1 MEMLLPSLR
10 FMRARA
16 ALTAAFFYLT
26 PVIALSQTPVDLAGA
41 WEGAIKLPG
50 MELNIAIDFK
60 QEREAWQGEIDIPQ
74 QNASNL
80 PLANI
85 KREGA
90 KISFDLPSVPG
101 NPSFKGTL
109 AADGQTISGDFSQ
122 SEQTFP
128 FTLKRKSAA
137 AAALQSAERSRALQK
152 IRVFADSVR
161 KAWKVPGL
169 ALAIV
174 MNNEV
179 IMSEGFGQRNVKE
192 QLPVTSNTLFAIG
205 SSSKAFTAMC
215 VGILSDEGKVDWDKP
230 LRNYLPTFKLQD
242 DFASARLSP
251 RDLVTHRSGL
261 PRHDMLWYGASFTRK
276 EMFDRLQFL
285 EPSKDFRTDFQY
297 QNLMF
302 LTAGY
307 LVEQVSGSSW
317 EGFVRSRIFQPLGM
331 TDSNFSVLE
340 SQKAAD
346 FALPYQ
352 EKKEV
357 VEQIPFRDITTIGP
371 AGSINSNLTDMTKWV
386 LLNLNKGKAGATQ
399 VLSEAGLTQ
408 MHTPYMAIA
417 QPLKY
422 TELSHGAYGLG
433 WFIQNYRGHN
443 RVSHG
448 GNIDGFSALVSLFPQ
463 DNFGTVLLTN
473 LNGNPLPGIVNNYVS
488 DVLLNLEPVDWNARV
503 KADVDKA
510 KEESK
515 KKESD
520 EQAARKPNTK
530 ASHALADYAGE
541 FEHAGYGVIKISSD
555 GKVLKGGFNAFT
567 LALEHWHYDVFRATL
582 LEDEEEKMLV
592 SFLTNEK
599 GDIDRVSVPLE
610 PAVKP
615 IVFTRKASAQ
625 MSDPK
630 FLAQFAGEY
639 ELSGQTVSVALRGEK
654 TLTLTVPGQ
663 PTYELEPYKD
673 TEFNLKSLTG
683 YSVKFTME
691 KGKASAA
698 VFHQPNGVFTAKR
711 K

>member
-1 MEMLLPSLR
+1 MPLPLLCRVRICALVFALLLAIP
-10 FMRARA
+10 AR
-16 ALTAAFFYLT
+16 
-26 PVIALSQTPVDLAGA
+26 ALSQTSAELAGT
-41 WEGAIKLPG
+41 WDGAIKLPG
-50 MELNIAIDFK
+50 MELNITIDFK
-60 QEREAWQGEIDIPQ
+60 PAGEAWQGDIDIAQ

-80 PLANI
+80 PLANL
-85 KREGA
+85 KRDGA
-90 KISFDLPSVPG
+90 KISFELPGVPG
-101 NPSFKGTL
+101 NAAFKGAL
-109 AADGQTISGDFSQ
+109 ANDGQSMSGDFTQ
-122 SEQTFP
+122 AGQTFP

-137 AAALQSAERSRALQK
+137 AAAQQNAERARALQK
-152 IRVFADSVR
+152 IRAFADSVR

-215 VGILSDEGKVDWDKP
+215 LGILNDEGKVDWDKP
-230 LRNYLPTFKLQD
+230 LRNYLPTFKLHD
-242 DFASARLSP
+242 DFASARMSP

-261 PRHDMLWYGASFTRK
+261 PRHDLLWYGSAFTRK
-276 EMFDRLQFL
+276 EMFDRLQYL

-307 LVEQVSGSSW
+307 LVEQVSNRSW
-317 EGFVRSRIFQPLGM
+317 EDFVRARLFQPLGM
-331 TDSNFSVLE
+331 TNSNFSVLE

-357 VEQIPFRDITTIGP
+357 VAQIPFRDISAVGP
-371 AGSINSNLTDMTKWV
+371 AGSINSNLADMSKWV
-386 LLNLNKGKAGATQ
+386 LLNLNKGKAGTTQ
-399 VLSEAGLTQ
+399 VLSEAGLVQ
-408 MHTPYMAIA
+408 MHTPYMTIA

-422 TELSHGAYGLG
+422 TELSHGSYGLG

-463 DNFGTVLLTN
+463 DNLGAVLLTN
-473 LNGNPLPGIVNNYVS
+473 LNGNPLSSIVNNYVS

-510 KEESK
+510 KAESK

-530 ASHALADYAGE
+530 PSHALADYEGE
-541 FEHAGYGVIKISSD
+541 YEHAGYGVMKISSE
-555 GKVLKGGFNAFT
+555 GKVLKGSFNAFT
-567 LALEHWHYDVFRATL
+567 LAMEHWHYDVFRATL
-582 LEDEEEKMLV
+582 LEDEDEKMLL
-592 SFLTNEK
+592 SFMTNEK

-625 MSDPK
+625 MSDAK
-630 FLAQFAGEY
+630 FLAQFLGEY
-639 ELSGQTVSVALRGEK
+639 ELSGQLVTVALRGEK

-673 TEFNLKSLTG
+673 AEFNLKSLTG
-683 YSVKFTME
+683 FSVKFTME
-691 KGKASAA
+691 KGKVSAA

>member
-1 MEMLLPSLR
+1 MLKLVPCFRCRVFLL
-10 FMRARA
+10 FMSFFPAL
-16 ALTAAFFYLT
+16 ALT
-26 PVIALSQTPVDLAGA
+26 QTTTELAGA

-60 QEREAWQGEIDIPQ
+60 LAGEAWQGEIDIPQ

-90 KISFDLPSVPG
+90 KISFDLPGVPG
-101 NPSFKGTL
+101 NPSFKGAL
-109 AADGQTISGDFSQ
+109 AADGQTISGDFTQ
-122 SEQTFP
+122 SGQTFP

-137 AAALQSAERSRALQK
+137 ATAQQNAERARALQN

-161 KAWKVPGL
+161 KVWKVPGL

-174 MNNEV
+174 LNNEV
-179 IMSEGFGQRNVKE
+179 IMSEGFGHRNMKE

-215 VGILSDEGKVDWDKP
+215 VGILNDEGKVDWDKP

-242 DFASARLSP
+242 DFASARMTP

-261 PRHDMLWYGASFTRK
+261 PRHDLLWYGAAFTRK
-276 EMFDRLQFL
+276 EMFDRLQYL

-307 LVEQVSGSSW
+307 LIEQVSNNSW
-317 EGFVRSRIFQPLGM
+317 EDFVRARIFQPLGM
-331 TDSNFSVLE
+331 TSSNFSVLE

-357 VEQIPFRDITTIGP
+357 VTLIPFRDITAVGP
-371 AGSINSNLTDMTKWV
+371 AGSINSNLNDMTKWV

-399 VLSEAGLTQ
+399 VLSETGLAQ
-408 MHTPYMAIA
+408 MHTPYMTIA

-422 TELSHGAYGLG
+422 TELSHGSYGLG

-463 DNFGTVLLTN
+463 DNLGAVLLTN
-473 LNGNPLPGIVNNYVS
+473 LNGNPLPSIVNNYVS

-503 KADVDKA
+503 KADIDKA
-510 KEESK
+510 KEEGK
-515 KKESD
+515 KKEAD
-520 EQAARKPNTK
+520 EQAVRKPNTK
-530 ASHALADYAGE
+530 PSHGLADYAGE
-541 FEHAGYGVIKISSD
+541 YEHAGYGVLKISSE
-555 GKVLKGGFNAFT
+555 GKVLQGSFNAFT
-567 LALEHWHYDVFRATL
+567 LAMEHWHYDVFRATL

-592 SFLTNEK
+592 SFFTNEK
-599 GDIDRVSVPLE
+599 GDIDRLSVPLE

-615 IVFTRKASAQ
+615 ILFTRKANAQ

-630 FLAQFAGEY
+630 FLAQFLGEY
-639 ELSGQTVSVALRGEK
+639 ELSGQTVTVALRGEK

-683 YSVKFTME
+683 FSVRFTME
-691 KGKASAA
+691 KGKVSAA

>member
-1 MEMLLPSLR
+1 MSKQVSCFRRCVLYLLISFLPVPALAQSLDG
-10 FMRARA
+10 
-16 ALTAAFFYLT
+16 
-26 PVIALSQTPVDLAGA
+26 LSGT

-50 MELNIAIDFK
+50 MELNIAVDFK
-60 QEREAWQGEIDIPQ
+60 LAGDAWQGDIDIPQ
-74 QNASNL
+74 QNAKDL

-90 KISFDLPSVPG
+90 KVSFDLPGVPG
-101 NPSFKGTL
+101 NPYFKGAL
-109 AADGQTISGDFSQ
+109 AADGQTISGDFTQ
-122 SEQTFP
+122 SGQTFP
-128 FTLKRKSAA
+128 FTLKRKSTAA
-137 AAALQSAERSRALQK
+137 QQSAERLHALQK

-161 KAWKVPGL
+161 KVWKVPGL

-174 MNNEV
+174 MNGEV
-179 IMSEGFGQRNVKE
+179 IMSEGFGYRNVKE
-192 QLPVTSNTLFAIG
+192 QLPVTANTLFAIG

-242 DFASARLSP
+242 DFASARMTP

-261 PRHDMLWYGASFTRK
+261 PRHDMLWYGSAFTRK
-276 EMFDRLQFL
+276 EMFDRLQYL

-307 LVEQVSGSSW
+307 LVEQISGKRW
-317 EGFVRSRIFQPLGM
+317 EDFVRSRIFTPLGM
-331 TDSNFSVLE
+331 TNSNFSVHE

-357 VEQIPFRDITTIGP
+357 VEQMPFRDITEVGP
-371 AGSINSNLTDMTKWV
+371 AGSINSNLNDMTKWV

-399 VLSEAGLTQ
+399 VISEAGLTQ
-408 MHTPYMAIA
+408 MHTPYMIIA

-422 TELSHGAYGLG
+422 TELSHGSYGLG

-463 DNFGTVLLTN
+463 DNFGAVLLTN
-473 LNGNPLPGIVNNYVS
+473 RNGNPLPGIVNNYLS
-488 DVLLNLEPVDWNARV
+488 DVLLNLEPVDWNSRI

-510 KEESK
+510 KEEEK

-530 ASHALADYAGE
+530 PSHALADYAGE
-541 FEHAGYGVIKISSD
+541 YEHPGYGVMKITTD
-555 GKVLKGGFNAFT
+555 GKTLKGSINAFT
-567 LALEHWHYDVFRATL
+567 IAMEHWHYDVFRGTL
-582 LEDEEEKMLV
+582 LEDEEEKMLL
-592 SFLTNEK
+592 SFSSNEK

-610 PAVKP
+610 SAVKA
-615 IVFTRKASAQ
+615 IIFTRKAASQ

-630 FLAQFAGEY
+630 FLAQFLGEY
-639 ELSGQTVSVALRGEK
+639 DLNGQVITVALRGEN

-691 KGKASAA
+691 KGKAVAV

-711 K
+711 KM